1 MTPSTER
8 RFHVTRQSGSVLVH
22 VHGDLDLR
30 GSGRLGAALGDLIDD
45 QGNRT
50 VGVDLRG
57 VTGLDA
63 GALGVFAAAAQLAA
77 NRGGALTV
85 AGLAAR
91 GATSDAAG
99 PPADD
104 EAAHLV
110 HFFKSDD
117 LLADSVRR
125 HLEPALRKGDGVVV
139 VATGSHRDLFE
150 ATLIAAGID
159 VERARAESRY
169 LDVDAMDTLSLFMV
183 DSLPDPNRFRA
194 AVGDLIGRVSP
205 DGVSLRVYGEMVAVL
220 WAEGNVAAAI
230 ALEDLW
236 NELGRT
242 RRFALLCAYPATAF
256 ATGDTAR
263 LFRTICSQH
272 S

>member
-1 MTPSTER
+1 MVPLRTP
-8 RFHVTRQSGSVLVH
+8 VVLRH
-22 VHGDLDLR
+22 
-30 GSGRLGAALGDLIDD
+30 
-45 QGNRT
+45 
-50 VGVDLRG
+50 
-57 VTGLDA
+57 
-63 GALGVFAAAAQLAA
+63 FYK
-77 NRGGALTV
+77 
-85 AGLAAR
+85 
-91 GATSDAAG
+91 SDA
-99 PPADD
+99 
-104 EAAHLV
+104 
-110 HFFKSDD
+110 

-125 HLEPALRKGDGVVV
+125 HLEPALRKGAGVVM
-139 VATGSHRDLFE
+139 VATGPHRDLFE
-150 ATLIAAGID
+150 ARLIAAGID

-183 DSLPDPNRFRA
+183 DDLPDRSRFRA

-220 WAEGNVAAAI
+220 WAEGNVVAAI

-263 LFRTICSQH
+263 LFRSICTQH